1 VVVRPR
7 GFEPLTFA
15 SGGQRSIRLSYGR
28 VNQKSSTT
36 RKGFQAAHQKH
47 DLEEVPVNDLP
58 KRTRIQ
64 ENSEPVTTRTIV
76 SRVVLGIVA
85 VALLAGMV
93 VQFTPQLGGGVAPG
107 QDEGPT
113 AFTVNGEAISE
124 RAFERNKRGDQL
136 SSLNL
141 GGAIGQDV
149 QAMLINQT
157 VLITA
162 AKQDSARVNV
172 SQAEVKASID
182 QIRQQN
188 NLVDDAAYLQ
198 AIQGQGFTDAS
209 FRQQQRGQLQIQ
221 KRIEELS
228 KGAATTDEELK
239 FFYEQNKQN
248 YKNEERIEARQIVV
262 NDRKAADE
270 ALARVK
276 GGEDFAAVAKAV
288 SKEGADADG
297 ALNAKKGEKIPQPI
311 TKLTLSSK
319 VADAAFKLTSGGTT
333 DVIEDNGKFY
343 ILKVEKFLAAG
354 TQSFEEAKAK
364 LETDTKASKQN
375 QVIEAWVKD
384 ITAKAKVVFPE
395 GSKLSL
401 YDPVVAKVGTTEIKL
416 TELNREV
423 YSNPQIGQF
432 LQQGG
437 AQNGALITQFFKP
450 QALENLLNRV
460 VATEAA
466 KKLGKPF
473 IGTNAEILAAV
484 QQYETRNV
492 TVTDAEVRKY
502 YEDNKATY
510 GSPASA
516 NASEATFNT
525 LVDARTFRS
534 GFIASG
540 KDFTKDAAKLKGTVN
555 EIGSIGGDTTDPAYK
570 KAVFET
576 KALTKAAGG
585 QVTDVIEKDGK
596 FKVLYVTDLT
606 EAKTKP
612 FEEAKADA
620 TEKALAAKKAKA
632 GQDWIAKER
641 KNVTIV
647 NNLEKVNKELEARAK
662 KADEE
667 KALEEKRRK
676 ANEPAA
682 GTTPPAQPATPA
694 DPNAPK

>member
-1 VVVRPR
+1 M
-7 GFEPLTFA
+7 
-15 SGGQRSIRLSYGR
+15 
-28 VNQKSSTT
+28 
-36 RKGFQAAHQKH
+36 H

-76 SRVVLGIVA
+76 SRVVLGLVA

-93 VQFTPQLGGGVAPG
+93 VQFTPQLGGGAAPG
-107 QDEGPT
+107 QQEGPT

-162 AKQDSARVNV
+162 AKQDAARVNV
-172 SQAEVKASID
+172 TQGDVKAAID
-182 QIRQQN
+182 QLRTQN
-188 NLVDDAAYLQ
+188 NLTDDAQYLA

-209 FRQQQRGQLQIQ
+209 FRQSRREQLQIQ
-221 KRIEELS
+221 KRVEEVT
-228 KGAATTDEELK
+228 KGATTSEAELK

-248 YKNEERIEARQIVV
+248 YKNEERIEARQIVL

-276 GGEDFAAVAKAV
+276 TEDFAAVAKAV
-288 SKEGADADG
+288 SKEGADTDG
-297 ALNAKKGEKIPQPI
+297 ALNAKKGEKLPQPI

-333 DVIEDNGKFY
+333 GVIEDNGKFY

-354 TQSFEEAKAK
+354 SQSFEEAKAK

-375 QVIEAWVKD
+375 QAIEAWVKD

-401 YDPVVAKVGTTEIKL
+401 FDPVIAKVGTTEIKL
-416 TELNREV
+416 AELNREV

-460 VATEAA
+460 VATAAA
-466 KKLGKPF
+466 KKLNQPF
-473 IGTNAEILAAV
+473 IGTGAEILASV
-484 QQYETRNV
+484 QQFQTRDV
-492 TVTDAEVRKY
+492 TVTDTEVRKY
-502 YEDNKATY
+502 YDDNKATY
-510 GSPASA
+510 GAPASA
-516 NASEATFNT
+516 NASEATFGT
-525 LVDARTFRS
+525 LVEAKSFRS
-534 GFIASG
+534 GFIGSG

-555 EIGSIGGDTTDPAYK
+555 EIGSIGGETTDPAYK

-576 KALTKAAGG
+576 KALTKAASG
-585 QVTDVIEKDGK
+585 QVTDVIEKEGK
-596 FKVLYVTDLT
+596 FKVLYVTDLK
-606 EAKTKP
+606 EAQTKP
-612 FEEAKADA
+612 FEEAKTDA
-620 TEKALAAKKAKA
+620 TDKALAAKRAKA

-641 KNVTIV
+641 KGVTIV

-662 KADEE
+662 KADED

-676 ANEPAA
+676 ANETPSGTTTP
-682 GTTPPAQPATPA
+682 GTTPATPV

>member
-1 VVVRPR
+1 
-7 GFEPLTFA
+7 
-15 SGGQRSIRLSYGR
+15 
-28 VNQKSSTT
+28 
-36 RKGFQAAHQKH
+36 
-47 DLEEVPVNDLP
+47 VNDLP
-58 KRTRIQ
+58 KRTRIV
-64 ENSEPVTTRTIV
+64 EDSEPVTTRTIV

-93 VQFTPQLGGGVAPG
+93 VQFTPQLGGRAGPG

-162 AKQDSARVNV
+162 AKQDAARVNV
-172 SQAEVKASID
+172 SQADVKASID

-188 NLVDDAAYLQ
+188 NLADDAAYLS

-209 FRQQQRGQLQIQ
+209 FRQSQRERLQIQ
-221 KRIEELS
+221 KRVEELS
-228 KGAATTDEELK
+228 KGAALTDEELK

-262 NDRKAADE
+262 NDKKAADD

-276 GGEDFAAVAKAV
+276 TEDFAAVAKAV

-297 ALNAKKGEKIPQPI
+297 ALNAKKGERVPQPI

-354 TQSFEEAKAK
+354 PQSFEEAKAK

-401 YDPVVAKVGTTEIKL
+401 FDPVVAKVGTTEVKL
-416 TELNREV
+416 GELNREV

-460 VATEAA
+460 VATAAA

-473 IGTNAEILAAV
+473 IGTGAEVLAAV
-484 QQYETRNV
+484 QQYQTRDL

-502 YEDNKATY
+502 YDDNKATY
-510 GSPASA
+510 GTPASA

-525 LVDARTFRS
+525 LVDAKSFRS

-555 EIGSIGGDTTDPAYK
+555 EIGSIGGETTDPAYK

-585 QVTDVIEKDGK
+585 QVTDVIEKEGK
-596 FKVLYVTDLT
+596 FKVLYVTDLK
-606 EAKTKP
+606 EAQVKP

-620 TEKALAAKKAKA
+620 TDKALAAKRAKA

-641 KNVTIV
+641 KGVTIV

-676 ANEPAA
+676 ASETPSGTTTP
-682 GTTPPAQPATPA
+682 GTTPGTTPATPT
-694 DPNAPK
+694 DPNAPKK

>member
-1 VVVRPR
+1 
-7 GFEPLTFA
+7 
-15 SGGQRSIRLSYGR
+15 
-28 VNQKSSTT
+28 
-36 RKGFQAAHQKH
+36 
-47 DLEEVPVNDLP
+47 VNDLP
-58 KRTRIQ
+58 KRTRIV
-64 ENSEPVTTRTIV
+64 EDSEPVTTRTIV

-93 VQFTPQLGGGVAPG
+93 VQFTPQLGGRAGPG

-162 AKQDSARVNV
+162 AKQDAARVNV

-188 NLVDDAAYLQ
+188 NLADDAAYLA

-209 FRQQQRGQLQIQ
+209 FRQSRREQLQIQ
-221 KRIEELS
+221 KRVEELS
-228 KGAATTDEELK
+228 KSAALTDEELK

-262 NDRKAADE
+262 NDKKAADD

-276 GGEDFAAVAKAV
+276 TEDFAAVAKAV

-297 ALNAKKGEKIPQPI
+297 ALNAKKGEKVPQPI

-333 DVIEDNGKFY
+333 GVIEDNGKFY
-343 ILKVEKFLAAG
+343 ILKVEKFLPAG
-354 TQSFEEAKAK
+354 SQSFEEAKAK

-401 YDPVVAKVGTTEIKL
+401 FDPVVAKVGTTEVKL
-416 TELNREV
+416 AELNREV

-450 QALENLLNRV
+450 QALENILNRV
-460 VATEAA
+460 VATAAA
-466 KKLGKPF
+466 KKLNQPF
-473 IGTNAEILAAV
+473 IGTGAEILAAV
-484 QQYETRNV
+484 QQYQTRDV

-502 YEDNKATY
+502 YDDNKATY
-510 GSPASA
+510 GAPASA

-525 LVDARTFRS
+525 LVDAKSFRS

-555 EIGSIGGDTTDPAYK
+555 ELGSIGGETTDPAYK

-576 KALTKAAGG
+576 KALTKAVGG
-585 QVTDVIEKDGK
+585 QVTDVIEKEGK
-596 FKVLYVTDLT
+596 FKVLYVTDLK
-606 EAKTKP
+606 EAQTKP

-620 TEKALAAKKAKA
+620 TDKALAAKRAKA

-641 KNVTIV
+641 KGVTIV
-647 NNLEKVNKELEARAK
+647 NNLDKVNKELEARAK
-662 KADEE
+662 KADED

-676 ANEPAA
+676 ANETTPS
-682 GTTPPAQPATPA
+682 GTTTPGTTPA

>member
-1 VVVRPR
+1 
-7 GFEPLTFA
+7 
-15 SGGQRSIRLSYGR
+15 
-28 VNQKSSTT
+28 
-36 RKGFQAAHQKH
+36 
-47 DLEEVPVNDLP
+47 VNDLP
-58 KRTRIQ
+58 KRTRIV
-64 ENSEPVTTRTIV
+64 EDSEPVTTRTIV

-93 VQFTPQLGGGVAPG
+93 VQFTPQLGGNAAPG

-188 NLVDDAAYLQ
+188 NLADDAAYLQ

-221 KRIEELS
+221 KRVEELS
-228 KGAATTDEELK
+228 KGATTTDEELK
-239 FFYEQNKQN
+239 FYFEQNKQN

-262 NDRKAADE
+262 NDRKAADD

-297 ALNAKKGEKIPQPI
+297 ALNAKKGEKVPQPI

-343 ILKVEKFLAAG
+343 ILKVEKFLVAG

-401 YDPVVAKVGTTEIKL
+401 FDPVVAKVGTTEVKL
-416 TELNREV
+416 AELNREV

-450 QALENLLNRV
+450 QALENILNRV
-460 VATEAA
+460 VATGAA

-473 IGTNAEILAAV
+473 IGTGAEVLAAV
-484 QQYETRNV
+484 QQYQTRDV

-502 YEDNKATY
+502 YDDNKATY
-510 GSPASA
+510 GAPASA

-525 LVDARTFRS
+525 LVDAKSFRS

-555 EIGSIGGDTTDPAYK
+555 ELGSIGGETTDPAYK

-576 KALTKAAGG
+576 KALTKVVGG

-596 FKVLYVTDLT
+596 FKVLYITDLK
-606 EAKTKP
+606 EAQVKP

-620 TEKALAAKKAKA
+620 TEKALAAKRAKA

-641 KNVTIV
+641 KGVTIV
-647 NNLEKVNKELEARAK
+647 NNLDKVNKELEARAK
-662 KADEE
+662 KADED

-676 ANEPAA
+676 ANETPS
-682 GTTPPAQPATPA
+682 GTTPGATPATPA

>member
-1 VVVRPR
+1 M
-7 GFEPLTFA
+7 TFA

-28 VNQKSSTT
+28 VNRKSSTT
-36 RKGFQAAHQKH
+36 RKGFQVKH
-47 DLEEVPVNDLP
+47 LEEVPVNDLP
-58 KRTRIQ
+58 KRTRIV

-93 VQFTPQLGGGVAPG
+93 VQFTPQLGGRAGPG

-124 RAFERNKRGDQL
+124 RAFEIRKRGDQL
-136 SSLNL
+136 SNLNL

-149 QAMLINQT
+149 QALLINQT
-157 VLITA
+157 VLFTA
-162 AKQDSARVNV
+162 AEQDSARVNV

-182 QIRQQN
+182 QLRAQN
-188 NLVDDAAYLQ
+188 NLADDAAYLQ

-209 FRQQQRGQLQIQ
+209 FRQRQRKQLQIQ
-221 KRIEELS
+221 KRVEELS
-228 KGAATTDEELK
+228 KGAVTTDEELK

-262 NDRKAADE
+262 NDRKAADD

-276 GGEDFAAVAKAV
+276 GGEDFAAVARAV

-297 ALNAKKGEKIPQPI
+297 ALSAKKGEKVPQPI

-343 ILKVEKFLAAG
+343 ILKVEKFLPAG
-354 TQSFEEAKAK
+354 SQSFEEAKAK

-401 YDPVVAKVGTTEIKL
+401 FDPVVAKVGTTEVKL
-416 TELNREV
+416 AELNREV

-473 IGTNAEILAAV
+473 IGTGAEILAAV
-484 QQYETRNV
+484 QQYQARDV
-492 TVTDAEVRKY
+492 TVTDAEIRKY
-502 YEDNKATY
+502 YNDNKATY
-510 GSPASA
+510 GAPASA

-525 LVDARTFRS
+525 LVDAKSFRS

-555 EIGSIGGDTTDPAYK
+555 EIGSIGGETTDPAYK

-596 FKVLYVTDLT
+596 FKVLYVTDLK
-606 EAKTKP
+606 EAQVKP

-620 TEKALAAKKAKA
+620 TDKALAAKKAKA

-641 KNVTIV
+641 KSATIV

-662 KADEE
+662 KADED

-676 ANEPAA
+676 ANETTPS
-682 GTTPPAQPATPA
+682 GTTTLSTTPATPTT
-694 DPNAPK
+694 PK

>member
-1 VVVRPR
+1 
-7 GFEPLTFA
+7 
-15 SGGQRSIRLSYGR
+15 
-28 VNQKSSTT
+28 
-36 RKGFQAAHQKH
+36 
-47 DLEEVPVNDLP
+47 VNDLP
-58 KRTRIQ
+58 KRTRIV
-64 ENSEPVTTRTIV
+64 EDSEPVTTRTIV

-93 VQFTPQLGGGVAPG
+93 VQFTPQLGGRAGPG

-162 AKQDSARVNV
+162 AKQDAARVNV

-188 NLVDDAAYLQ
+188 NLADDAAYLA

-209 FRQQQRGQLQIQ
+209 FRQSRREQLQIQ
-221 KRIEELS
+221 KRVEELS
-228 KGAATTDEELK
+228 KGAALTDEELK

-262 NDRKAADE
+262 NDKKAADD

-276 GGEDFAAVAKAV
+276 TEDFAAVAKAV

-297 ALNAKKGEKIPQPI
+297 ALNAKKGEKVPQPI

-333 DVIEDNGKFY
+333 GVIEDNGKFY
-343 ILKVEKFLAAG
+343 ILKVEKFLPAG
-354 TQSFEEAKAK
+354 SQSFEEAKAK

-401 YDPVVAKVGTTEIKL
+401 FDPVVAKVGTTEVKL
-416 TELNREV
+416 AELNREV

-450 QALENLLNRV
+450 QALENILNRV
-460 VATEAA
+460 VATAAA
-466 KKLGKPF
+466 KKLNQPF
-473 IGTNAEILAAV
+473 IGTGAEILAAV
-484 QQYETRNV
+484 QQYQTRDV

-502 YEDNKATY
+502 YDDNKATY
-510 GSPASA
+510 GAPASA

-525 LVDARTFRS
+525 LVDAKSFRS

-555 EIGSIGGDTTDPAYK
+555 ELGSIGGETTDPAYK

-576 KALTKAAGG
+576 KALTKAVGG
-585 QVTDVIEKDGK
+585 QVTDVIEKEGK
-596 FKVLYVTDLT
+596 FKVLYVTDLK
-606 EAKTKP
+606 EAQVKP

-620 TEKALAAKKAKA
+620 TDKALAAKRAKA

-641 KNVTIV
+641 KGVTIV
-647 NNLEKVNKELEARAK
+647 NNLDKVNKELEARAK
-662 KADEE
+662 KADED

-676 ANEPAA
+676 ANETTPS
-682 GTTPPAQPATPA
+682 GTTTPGTTPA
-694 DPNAPK
+694 DPNTPKK